1 MGGCVQGRMQLPH
14 SMKAPGFK
22 PQTLNLTCDFLVLKK
37 ISIKFQL
44 VRLRYGGAHMGG
56 YGAGMVNRSLREVV
70 TPQQLAGRAASS
82 VGSMGEVPLPPSVMR
97 DLNPPYPIGAPKEL
111 ALAPRP
117 LLSELATQHVAPRR
131 RFVIVT
137 NAGKGCAQ
145 AERS

>member
-1 MGGCVQGRMQLPH
+1 
-14 SMKAPGFK
+14 MKAPGFK

-56 YGAGMVNRSLREVV
+56 YGAGMVNRSLRE
-70 TPQQLAGRAASS
+70 AGRAASS